1 MALSLHD
8 IDIVVISLK
17 RRADR
22 RKVINAALK
31 REDLEFHFFDALT
44 PSQVPKP
51 VKNWRYSPEMYASQQ
66 SHVAVLA
73 AGKKPLLVFE
83 DDADIPIG
91 FAETLS
97 KLLAELPDS
106 WLVLRLGGEHVRP
119 PKKIS
124 DTMVRC
130 RGAMYPHAYLA
141 RHPEELSRYANKS
154 MVDWDTN
161 FMLYDGRYGQTY
173 SPIPWLV
180 NTTGSKSDIPGSV
193 PIGTRTKAG
202 FAYDPT
208 TCLRIEIQEPGSAPR
223 LNAAHKFE
231 APSPD

>member
-1 MALSLHD
+1 MALSLRD
-8 IDIVVISLK
+8 INIVVISLNT
-17 RRADR
+17 RADR
-22 RKVINAALK
+22 RRVIGKALE
-31 REDLEFHFFDALT
+31 REGLDFHFFDALT

-66 SHVAVLA
+66 SHVAALSSS
-73 AGKKPLLVFE
+73 KKPLLVFE
-83 DDADIPIG
+83 DDADIPVG
-91 FAETLS
+91 FAKKLS
-97 KLLAELPDS
+97 KLLVELPDT

-124 DTMVRC
+124 DMLFRC

-141 RHPEELSRYANKS
+141 RHPVELSNYANKS

-202 FAYDPT
+202 LAYDST
-208 TCLRIEIQEPGSAPR
+208 TGMRIEAADKPPHSPSR
-223 LNAAHKFE
+223 LVAQ
-231 APSPD
+231 PTDD